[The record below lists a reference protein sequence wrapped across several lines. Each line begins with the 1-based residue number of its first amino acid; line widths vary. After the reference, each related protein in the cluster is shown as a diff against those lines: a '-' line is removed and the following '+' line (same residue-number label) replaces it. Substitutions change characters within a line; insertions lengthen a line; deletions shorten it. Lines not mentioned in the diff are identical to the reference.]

1 MEKRTTR
8 DINSSLETI
17 PEKPTNQQANV
28 SLSVTTS
35 RIETSAGSL
44 SCVCLTPLFLFC
56 MLFFSSYVFILFSF
70 KYKSNKST
78 KAHINFRY
86 ESLPSALPNL
96 CMFKH
101 QESVEPLSLASNHV
115 SKLYHHQT
123 PTKIER
129 ERALEV
135 EKILHSEKHTFPLR
149 LILLKHLEI

>member
-56 MLFFSSYVFILFSF
+56 MLSFSSYVFILFSF
-70 KYKSNKST
+70 KCKSNKST

-96 CMFKH
+96 CMVKH
-101 QESVEPLSLASNHV
+101 QESVESLSLA

-135 EKILHSEKHTFPLR
+135 EKMLHSEKHKFPLR
-149 LILLKHLEI
+149 NSTETFRNLIS